1 MERNIRRVDYFNTTV
16 KGVPGESY
24 TFLAQLGD
32 ESVNLLAFSA
42 IPLGPESAQLSLF
55 PDNVEKMMEIS
66 AKEGLTLDGP
76 HPALLVQGDDRLGAV
91 ASIHSRLLDAGVHV
105 FASTGVTDGAGGF
118 GYILY
123 VPREEI
129 DRAVSALERQELHA

>member
-1 MERNIRRVDYFNTTV
+1 MEKKIRRVDYFNTTV
-16 KGVPGESY
+16 KGLPGESY
-24 TFLAQLGD
+24 AFLARLAR

-55 PDNVEKMMEIS
+55 PDSVEKFVEIA
-66 AKEGLTLDGP
+66 AKEGLVLDGP

-91 ASIHSRLLDAGVHV
+91 AGIHSSLRDAGVHV

-123 VPREEI
+123 VSSKEI
-129 DRAVSALERQELHA
+129 DRAVSVLERQEVVV